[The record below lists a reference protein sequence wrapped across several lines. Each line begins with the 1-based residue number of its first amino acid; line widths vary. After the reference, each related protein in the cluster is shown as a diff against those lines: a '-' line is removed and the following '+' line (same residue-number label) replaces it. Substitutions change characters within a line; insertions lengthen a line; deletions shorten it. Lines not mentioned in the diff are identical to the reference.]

1 MKKKYKIN
9 FYKYGDWTP
18 HDFQKGRKKSHEK
31 KTKTSIKDFEI
42 EDTDKLEAIRK
53 KILRKLRF
61 RNSNICSWQL
71 TIKHGA
77 AGLVITETNSSTFEE
92 LKKKSEAFDRN
103 FQSDQATT
111 LNLFESPDENNQSG
125 TVWKRITA
133 KNTNIE
139 RKDFLSRGKNKDSN
153 KPEKDTNKR
162 QSLFTRIEK
171 TASFGQKPKNSKV
184 ISGGH
189 RSTVKQNIKRFEK
202 LSKKK

>member
-1 MKKKYKIN
+1 MGKKYKIN

-18 HDFQKGRKKSHEK
+18 HDFQKGRKKNGEK
-31 KTKTSIKDFEI
+31 KTKTKIKDFEI
-42 EDTDKLEAIRK
+42 EDTDKLETIRK
-53 KILRKLRF
+53 EILEKL
-61 RNSNICSWQL
+61 NLPDSNTCRWQL
-71 TIKHGA
+71 TIKGGI
-77 AGLVITETNSSTFEE
+77 AGPVLSERNNFTFKQ
-92 LKKKSEAFDRN
+92 LTEAFKKENQD
-103 FQSDQATT
+103 FPVDQATT
-111 LNLFESPDENNQSG
+111 LNLFEGPG
-125 TVWKRITA
+125 KRGKTKTTFVKA
-133 KNTNIE
+133 KINKTT
-139 RKDFLSRGKNKDSN
+139 KQHDFLNRNKNKDSN